1 MMGLGS
7 LYYYG
12 ARGMAR
18 DQARAF
24 RWFERAALLGDP
36 AGQAAAADLL
46 MKGEG
51 VVVNATA
58 AVRWYR
64 AAADQVRVLS
74 HLVLSALCFC
84 TPDTACARRAVR
96 TRNQRR
102 ASSLRSLLFLT
113 SPVHIVA
120 FAKLTGIDPWAERS
134 GLRIPQRRWGGEER
148 AELHESTTLL

>member
-51 VVVNATA
+51 VLVNATA
-58 AVRWYR
+58 AVRWYQ
-64 AAADQVRVLS
+64 AAADQVRAWS
-74 HLVLSALCFC
+74 RLVLTAFCLRALE
-84 TPDTACARRAVR
+84 TNHTACDRPGRTGRARSV
-96 TRNQRR
+96 
-102 ASSLRSLLFLT
+102 
-113 SPVHIVA
+113 
-120 FAKLTGIDPWAERS
+120 G
-134 GLRIPQRRWGGEER
+134 
-148 AELHESTTLL
+148 